1 MTMIDEDTLRSA
13 LRTTAD
19 GVVVSGEGAERLFE
33 QIRDDDR
40 SESRVT
46 RLVREPS
53 RSRRVL
59 MGAAALVI
67 ALAVG
72 VPLAIHQNAPARIV
86 VHGEVPPRVTT
97 SGTGFLSTGTQDL
110 SASGAATPRGITPT
124 GAQSSLK
131 TATTQRIEST
141 GTIAITVTKNH
152 VESALNKLTAL
163 AEHDHG
169 YVESSQA
176 ATGARVPRLFTT
188 AYIVL
193 EVPQASFHH
202 LVSQVQRVGHTTSLS
217 TNSNNVTSEYV
228 NYQARISALKVSLNQ
243 YLAIMTRATTI
254 SAILA
259 VQAQINQIQS
269 QIEQEQGQLNVLN
282 HQTTYASL
290 TVHVATPNHR
300 ASSTHRSGLSKA
312 FHDSVSGFVTGFEWL
327 IRLAGPVLFALIA
340 LSVLSLAVRYAW
352 RGVRRRRI

>member
-1 MTMIDEDTLRSA
+1 MTMIDEDA
-13 LRTTAD
+13 LRTALRDTAD
-19 GVVVSGEGAERLFE
+19 GLDVSSDAAQRLFA
-33 QIRDDDR
+33 QIRDDDT

-53 RSRRVL
+53 RTRRTM

-72 VPLAIHQNAPARIV
+72 VPLALHQNAAPLK
-86 VHGEVPPRVTT
+86 PPVTL
-97 SGTGFLSTGTQDL
+97 SGSGF
-110 SASGAATPRGITPT
+110 ASPGAQNLTVGGAATSRRSSPT
-124 GAQSSLK
+124 AAHSSEK
-131 TATTQRIEST
+131 TAASQRIEST
-141 GTIAITVTKNH
+141 GTIAITVAKNH
-152 VESALNKLTAL
+152 VETALNKLSAL
-163 AEHDHG
+163 AQRDHG

-176 ATGARVPRLFTT
+176 ATGSRVPRSFTT
-188 AYIVL
+188 ADIVL
-193 EVPQASFHH
+193 EVPQSSFHH
-202 LVSQVQRVGHTTSLS
+202 LVSQVQGVGRTTSLA
-217 TNSNNVTSEYV
+217 TNSNNATSEYV
-228 NYQARISALKVSLNQ
+228 DYQARIHALQVSLNQ

-259 VQAQINQIQS
+259 VQSQIDQIQS

-290 TVHVATPNHR
+290 TVRVATPAHHTP
-300 ASSTHRSGLSKA
+300 STKRSGLDKA

-340 LSVLSLAVRYAW
+340 LGVLSLVVRYAW
-352 RGVRRRRI
+352 RGIRRRQI

>member
-19 GVVVSGEGAERLFE
+19 AVVVSGEGAERLFE

-110 SASGAATPRGITPT
+110 SASGAAVKGITPT

-141 GTIAITVTKNH
+141 GTIAITVAKNH
-152 VESALNKLTAL
+152 IETALDKLTAL
-163 AEHDHG
+163 AERDHG

-300 ASSTHRSGLSKA
+300 SPSTHRSGINKA